1 MIWKW
6 RLFLSQNA
14 RKRAEEEKARREAR
28 EQREREINEVRAR
41 KQAEVTQLIGLCFV
55 ASQKT
60 SRDLVIFR
68 WFCSSPHS
76 AFQLPAFLYL
86 NCLSFFP
93 FLLPSI
99 HSHCS
104 TLVSLPFLPPSILLP
119 FYSLLPFYFLPPPR
133 PFILLPPPSILLP
146 SSFLSTS
153 SFSLLLFYFLPPL
166 YSSFHSTSSFFHST
180 SLPLPVYF
188 LPPLFVLIPWPLVV
202 SLLPVTIPFC
212 CRRTR

>member
-41 KQAEVTQLIGLCFV
+41 KQAEVTQLIGLYFV

-93 FLLPSI
+93 FPLPSI
-99 HSHCS
+99 HSHGS

-119 FYSLLPFYFLPPPR
+119 FYYLLPFYFLPPPL
-133 PFILLPPPSILLP
+133 PFILLP

-153 SFSLLLFYFLPPL
+153 SFFLLLFYFLPPL
-166 YSSFHSTSSFFHST
+166 YFSFHSTSSSFHST

-202 SLLPVTIPFC
+202 SLLPVTFPFC